1 MPCGTTAASVRLAKF
16 GVGPSRRRVG
26 CYELLSGSAVALP
39 EPAVGGFFFWATRWH
54 YIRAMHEF
62 AVLIGRF
69 QPFHNGHLAL
79 LQHALSEALHC
90 IVVIGSAFHARS
102 PRHPFDWQQRAD
114 MIRRALPAADRERVT
129 FMPVRDHHADAPWIA
144 EVRQAVAN
152 AHKAAATAI
161 RAVST
166 GSTAAT
172 GSTSTSVLLV
182 GHRKDATTAYLDWF
196 PEWELTT
203 LSVASAATARAAR
216 NALFLATDDDALRA
230 MVPPPVFDFLA
241 IWRDERTFAAL
252 HEEWTMLQNYRATW
266 AVAPWPP
273 TLVTVDCVV
282 KCNDHVLLIRRGEAP
297 GKGLLAVPGG
307 FIEQRETTH
316 RSALRELE
324 EETHLDVPDADLQA
338 CLKGTA
344 VFDAPDRSERG
355 RTITHAH
362 YFDLGGRPLP
372 AMRADD
378 DAASASWTPI
388 AALVAEE
395 THFMDDHF
403 AMLHHFLQFE
413 LPAPQA

>member
-1 MPCGTTAASVRLAKF
+1 MHDLAVF
-16 GVGPSRRRVG
+16 
-26 CYELLSGSAVALP
+26 
-39 EPAVGGFFFWATRWH
+39 
-54 YIRAMHEF
+54 
-62 AVLIGRF
+62 IGRF

-79 LQHALSEALHC
+79 LQHALSAAQRC

-102 PRHPFDWQQRAD
+102 PRHPFSWQQRAD

-129 FMPVRDHHADAPWIA
+129 FVPVRDHHEDTPWIV
-144 EVRQAVAN
+144 EVRQAVEFS
-152 AHKAAATAI
+152 KAAKTAKAPTRLVD
-161 RAVST
+161 RAASDST
-166 GSTAAT
+166 
-172 GSTSTSVLLV
+172 LFI

-196 PEWELTT
+196 PEWQLKA
-203 LSVASAATARAAR
+203 LPIASPATARGAR
-216 NALFLATDDDALRA
+216 DTLFGGTDDAALRA
-230 MVPPPVFDFLA
+230 MVPPPVFDFLQT
-241 IWRDERTFAAL
+241 WRDEPPFAAL
-252 HEEWTMLQNYRATW
+252 KEEWTMLQDYRATW
-266 AVAPWPP
+266 AAAPWPP

-282 KCNDHVLLIRRGEAP
+282 KCSNHVLLIRRGEAP

-324 EETHLDVPDADLQA
+324 EETHLDVPDADLRA

-362 YFDLGGRPLP
+362 YFDLGDRALP
-372 AMRADD
+372 TMRADD

-388 AALVAEE
+388 SALVAEE

-403 AMLHHFLQFE
+403 AMLHHFLQFD
-413 LPAPQA
+413 LPAPLA